1 LAGFYRIRGHDF
13 HQSVIENEDDRS
25 RIRAALL
32 KLSCRKEVEQSFN
45 QFMLPDDLFSE
56 GASKT
61 SDEEILHLA
70 ERIAEMWE
78 ARLAC
83 VFPDKK
89 CVVELQLPEETQEGP
104 TIVVYQARETNL
116 RKFDFARITPGYY
129 KPTIDEEEWP
139 SGIVLVASAGLYGI
153 RRIHR
158 PWASIGYLSSL

>member
-1 LAGFYRIRGHDF
+1 MRDKLLIDRLKELHSKTDTSNFSELDFVYAFGTPLQAHAYSYLFWPDFIEFEGMIF

-61 SDEEILHLA
+61 SDEETLHLA

-104 TIVVYQARETNL
+104 TIVVYQA
-116 RKFDFARITPGYY
+116 
-129 KPTIDEEEWP
+129 
-139 SGIVLVASAGLYGI
+139 
-153 RRIHR
+153 
-158 PWASIGYLSSL
+158 